1 MNLVYSLIILLIIA
15 GMLTLIYVAGR
26 TLEALENYIRHSA
39 KRKGQ
44 ANSPMANCKNGGLY
58 GRINN

>member
-39 KRKGQ
+39 KRKAQ